1 MKKSLSI
8 LSVVLVALLMAS
20 CSSSDQ
26 AESDQSQQS
35 QAAQTP
41 APSPAPN
48 AAEAAKPKVQPS
60 TSKTSVSGLIPS
72 TDPKQRRQK
81 IEQGRKD
88 PFAFVPVK
96 PQTKTQLVPSQP
108 QSPPATTPQAPSTSP
123 FPPSIS
129 SPSRSKPA
137 LPPQPE
143 LAKAVAIA
151 GIIDIGGVTQ
161 IIVKAPGERTSR
173 YVQPGDYLANG
184 QVLVK
189 RVENA
194 QSASPVVVLEEL
206 GQEVYKEVGEGVA
219 NQPSETKPSPEKT
232 AFTREIFPGGI

>member
-8 LSVVLVALLMAS
+8 FSVALVALLMTS

-26 AESDQSQQS
+26 ASDQSQQPP
-35 QAAQTP
+35 AEETP

-48 AAEAAKPKVQPS
+48 TAEATKPQAQAS
-60 TSKTSVSGLIPS
+60 TSRSSVSGLIPS

-88 PFAFVPVK
+88 PFAFVPVN
-96 PQTKTQLVPSQP
+96 PQPKIQPVPPQP
-108 QSPPATTPQAPSTSP
+108 QSPPVSNVPQPQTSSP
-123 FPPSIS
+123 VPPSVP
-129 SPSRSKPA
+129 SPSSRLKPSQPA
-137 LPPQPE
+137 PPPQPE

-151 GIIDIGGVTQ
+151 GIIDIGNVTH

-194 QSASPVVVLEEL
+194 QSPTPVVVLEEL

-219 NQPSETKPSPEKT
+219 NKSPEN
-232 AFTREIFPGGI
+232 EPS

>member
-1 MKKSLSI
+1 MKKSLSVF
-8 LSVVLVALLMAS
+8 SVALVALMITSCGSSEKAS
-20 CSSSDQ
+20 
-26 AESDQSQQS
+26 EQSQQTA
-35 QAAQTP
+35 QAP

-48 AAEAAKPKVQPS
+48 AAEATKPKAQAS
-60 TSKTSVSGLIPS
+60 TSRSSVSGLIPS

-88 PFAFVPVK
+88 PFAFVPVN
-96 PQTKTQLVPSQP
+96 PQQKMQPVPP
-108 QSPPATTPQAPSTSP
+108 Q
-123 FPPSIS
+123 PPSNAPQPNPSSPVPPSVS
-129 SPSRSKPA
+129 SPSRPRPSQPA

-189 RVENA
+189 RVENP
-194 QSASPVVVLEEL
+194 QSPTPVVVLEEL

-219 NQPSETKPSPEKT
+219 NQPSQTKPDQEQT
-232 AFTREIFPGGI
+232 AFTREVFPGGS

>member
-8 LSVVLVALLMAS
+8 LSVALVALSLTS
-20 CSSSDQ
+20 CGSSDQ
-26 AESDQSQQS
+26 AESEQSQQS
-35 QAAQTP
+35 PTAQAP
-41 APSPAPN
+41 APSPSPN
-48 AAEAAKPKVQPS
+48 ATKPKAQAS
-60 TSKTSVSGLIPS
+60 SRSSVSGLIPS

-96 PQTKTQLVPSQP
+96 PQQKIQPVPSQP
-108 QSPPATTPQAPSTSP
+108 QSPPTSNGPQPNSSSP
-123 FPPSIS
+123 VPPSVS
-129 SPSRSKPA
+129 SRRRPSQPA

-173 YVQPGDYLANG
+173 YVRPGDYLANG

-194 QSASPVVVLEEL
+194 QSPTPVVVLEEL

-219 NQPSETKPSPEKT
+219 SNPSETEPSQERI
-232 AFTREIFPGGI
+232 AFSKEVFPGGI